1 MGRSF
6 NRQQAVQFVPNDS
19 GLHFTLGLQFE
30 ARGATTAY
38 GGYGLDSGKLTARPP
53 GLALPKAARADYE
66 SALEQYRLAHQLA
79 PNNSSYKEAY
89 ERVSRLLR
97 GP

>member
-38 GGYGLDSGKLTARPP
+38 GGYGFDRCKGKLTAP
-53 GLALPKAARADYE
+53 GPALTKAARADYE
-66 SALEQYRLAHQLA
+66 SALEQYRLAHHLA

-89 ERVSRLLR
+89 ERVSGLLR
-97 GP
+97 RP

>member
-38 GGYGLDSGKLTARPP
+38 GGYGIDRRKGKLAVP
-53 GLALPKAARADYE
+53 GPALPKAARSDYE

-79 PNNSSYKEAY
+79 PNNSSYKEAN